1 MEGLEY
7 TFRQEYGKLVAS
19 LSRRFGSSN
28 FDRVEDAVQGAM
40 LKASEIW
47 PAQGKPDKPAAW
59 LYRVAANRLL
69 DEFKH
74 QSRFSFVEESPFNHS
89 SYIEDEGK
97 LTGEL
102 QDDALFLLF
111 QCCDERIPEKSQ
123 LVFTLKAL
131 CGFSV
136 REISARLFASEDNV
150 YKRYNRAKAKL
161 RLFYNDHE
169 SPSDDWYQA
178 RCQAVLHVLYLMFNE
193 GYLSVDHAS
202 PIRLDLCS
210 EAMRLM
216 SWLLAHPSGKNSSAY
231 ALNALMYFH
240 HARLPAR
247 QDGAGGLVL
256 LEEQDRSQWNG
267 DEIRQ
272 GMVWLERAAVGEQFS
287 RYHGE
292 AGIAAEHCLA
302 PSLDKT
308 NWASIVSFYD
318 MLSAIQPSP
327 FYRLNQAVAIAQ
339 WKGPQLALQK
349 LKETEPPGW
358 LEGHYLWSAVYSDFY
373 CQLGDAGVASE
384 FAARAVD
391 EAPTDAIKNA
401 LRSDS
406 PYREWIYVPSCMFF
420 NHA

>member
-1 MEGLEY
+1 MEILER
-7 TFRQEYGKLVAS
+7 TFRHEYGKLVAS
-19 LSRRFGSSN
+19 LSRRFGSGN

-40 LKASEIW
+40 LKATQVW
-47 PAQGKPDKPAAW
+47 PVQGKPEKPSAW

-74 QSRFSFVEESPFNHS
+74 QRRLSFIEESQINHP

-136 REISARLFASEDNV
+136 SEISARLFISEDNV

-161 RLFYNDHE
+161 RVLYGEQD
-169 SPSDDWYQA
+169 SPTDDWYSV
-178 RCQAVLHVLYLMFNE
+178 RCPAVLHVLYLMFNE
-193 GYLSVDHAS
+193 GYLSVDSTS
-202 PIRLDLCS
+202 PIRLELCS

-216 SWLLAHPSGKNSSAY
+216 TWLLSHPSGKSPVAC

-240 HARLPAR
+240 HARIPAR
-247 QDGAGGLVL
+247 QDNVGGLVL
-256 LEEQDRSQWNG
+256 LEEQDRSLWSRE
-267 DEIRQ
+267 EIWQ
-272 GMVWLERAAVGEQFS
+272 GMVWLERASAGEEFS

-302 PSLDKT
+302 PSLDET
-308 NWASIVSFYD
+308 NWANIVSLYD

-327 FYRLNQAVAIAQ
+327 FYRLNQAVAIAY
-339 WKGPQLALQK
+339 WKGPNLALQK
-349 LKETEPPGW
+349 LKEAEPPGW
-358 LEGHYLWSAVYSDFY
+358 LEGHYLWAAVCSDLY
-373 CQLGDAGVASE
+373 RQTGNRELASY
-384 FAARAVD
+384 FATQAID
-391 EAPTDAIKNA
+391 QAPTEPIKTA
-401 LRSDS
+401 LKRRLSLS
-406 PYREWIYVPSCMFF
+406 I
-420 NHA
+420 NG